1 MKNIIILLVAIAL
14 FTSCNS
20 TKKVDNQSLYQKLD
34 FKQIDAQYDN
44 FNQERILVSN
54 KEGIQLK
61 KGAII
66 LLITSDGNMG
76 KMEIVSVNPDE
87 NYKIT
92 FNYTI
97 YNNDGS
103 IKSNKDNYE
112 LKGTWIFDFDKE
124 SDEAISSD
132 KDIWNNRED
141 DFTTY
146 LYTENEVN
154 IYLIPQ

>member
-1 MKNIIILLVAIAL
+1 MKNIIAILIIIAL
-14 FTSCNS
+14 TACNS
-20 TKKVDNQSLYQKLD
+20 TKKVGNQSLYQKLD
-34 FKQIDAQYDN
+34 YKQIDEQYDS
-44 FNQERILVSN
+44 FSQKKILVSN

-61 KGAII
+61 KGAVI
-66 LLITSDGNMG
+66 LLITSDRKLG

-103 IKSNKDNYE
+103 IISSKDNYG
-112 LKGTWIFDFDKE
+112 LRGTWVYDFDKE
-124 SDEAISSD
+124 SDEATSSD
-132 KDIWNNRED
+132 KDIWNSRED

-146 LYTENEVN
+146 LYAENEVN
-154 IYLIPQ
+154 MYLIPQ

>member
-1 MKNIIILLVAIAL
+1 MKKIITVLSLIAL
-14 FTSCNS
+14 TACNS
-20 TKKVDNQSLYQKLD
+20 TKNIDEQSLYQKLD
-34 FKQIDAQYDN
+34 LKQIEAQYDN

-54 KEGIQLK
+54 KEGIQLT

-66 LLITSDGNMG
+66 LLITSDGNLG

-87 NYKIT
+87 NYKII

-103 IKSNKDNYE
+103 IKSSKDKYG
-112 LKGTWIFDFDKE
+112 LRGTWIYDFDKE

-132 KDIWNNRED
+132 KDIWNDRED

-154 IYLIPQ
+154 MYLIPQ

>member
-1 MKNIIILLVAIAL
+1 MKKIITVLSLIAITA
-14 FTSCNS
+14 CNS
-20 TKKVDNQSLYQKLD
+20 TKNIDEQSLYQKLD
-34 FKQIDAQYDN
+34 FKQIEAQYDN

-54 KEGIQLK
+54 KEGIQLT

-66 LLITSDGNMG
+66 LLITSDGNLG

-87 NYKIT
+87 NYKII

-103 IKSNKDNYE
+103 IKSSKDNYG
-112 LKGTWIFDFDKE
+112 LRGTWIYDFDKE

-146 LYTENEVN
+146 LYAENEVN
-154 IYLIPQ
+154 MYLKPQ